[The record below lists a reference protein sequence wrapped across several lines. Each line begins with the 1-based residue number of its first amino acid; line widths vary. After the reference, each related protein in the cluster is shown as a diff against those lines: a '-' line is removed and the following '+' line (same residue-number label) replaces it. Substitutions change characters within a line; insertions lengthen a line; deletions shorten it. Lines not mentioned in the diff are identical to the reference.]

1 MERAEEG
8 LAEALAAV
16 LKPRGCAAVGNALDG
31 LRRIPVAAGSSNVV
45 SAEFFEASA
54 DFGRCGAGAV
64 AGRGLGASPS
74 RIDGVNSRRLIP
86 TSNVHQHSDF
96 YTPDIFFGRRCKGAV
111 K

>member
-8 LAEALAAV
+8 LAEALAAA
-16 LKPRGCAAVGNALDG
+16 LKLRGCAAVGNALDG
-31 LRRIPVAAGSSNVV
+31 LRSIPVAAGSSNVV
-45 SAEFFEASA
+45 SAAFLVANA

-86 TSNVHQHSDF
+86 TSNIHQHSDF
-96 YTPDIFFGRRCKGAV
+96 YTPEHFIGRRCKGAV